1 MAVGQGSAA
10 FMHNLP
16 APGEFVIDP
25 ALFAR
30 ETERSDVPQ
39 EQKTISLGGAPIDVR
54 VQSVGILA
62 SIRIVI
68 EGTLTVATAAV
79 TTDDDWPWNLI
90 RRFTLSANG
99 QTGLIACEGLDL
111 RARRQRLF
119 RNPREHVSNV
129 QSNAGVDSATLDPVA
144 GSSIA
149 VGSYTFR
156 LIYDVPIVHDAYTLT
171 GALLAQTDQNY
182 LSWRIQPATAS
193 ELFRTNPANA
203 TITNA
208 TVKVTNTF
216 YDIPFAD
223 TQQGRKVII
232 PDLRW
237 LHGFVSVDMPFAN
250 NGDVRVPLVR
260 TSGQLL
266 ALHGYIENG
275 TAGHIDPATLDE
287 LRWEYGG
294 NRRPRVF
301 APVAVLLEENG
312 RNYNGLLKPNLFAF
326 DFEVDN
332 PQRDIVYPKG
342 VTELA
347 VVAKIAS
354 SVTVNANARVHIAGE
369 MLYSGR

>member
-16 APGEFVIDP
+16 APGEYVMEP

-39 EQKTISLGGAPIDVR
+39 EVKSLSLGGSPIDVR
-54 VQSVGILA
+54 VQNVGILTG
-62 SIRIVI
+62 IRLVI

-79 TTDDDWPWNLI
+79 TARDGWPWNLI
-90 RRFTLSANG
+90 KRFTLSANG
-99 QTGLIACEGLDL
+99 QTGIIACEGVDL

-119 RNPREHVSNV
+119 RNPREGVSTV
-129 QSNAGVDSATLDPVA
+129 QTNAGVDPATLDSSPGA
-144 GSSIA
+144 SIA
-149 VGSYTFR
+149 AGSYTFR
-156 LIYDVPIVHDAYTLT
+156 LVYDVPVVHDAYTLT

-182 LSWRIQPATAS
+182 LSWRIVPAVAS
-193 ELFRTNPANA
+193 ELFGGAGTA
-203 TITNA
+203 TISNA

-216 YDIPFAD
+216 YDIPFSD
-223 TQQGRKVII
+223 TQQGRKVLI

-237 LHGFVSVDMPFAN
+237 LHGFVSVDQPFAN
-250 NGDVRVPLVR
+250 TGDVRVPLVR
-260 TSGQLL
+260 NSGQLVC
-266 ALHGYIENG
+266 LHGYVENG
-275 TAGHIDPATLDE
+275 SAGNIDPATLSE
-287 LRWEYGG
+287 VRWEYGG

-301 APVAVLLEENG
+301 NPPAMLLEENS
-312 RNYNGLLKPNLFAF
+312 RNYNGLIKPNIFVL

-347 VVAKIAS
+347 LVPVVAS
-354 SVTVNANARVHIAGE
+354 SVTVNANARVHVTEETI
-369 MLYSGR
+369 YSGR